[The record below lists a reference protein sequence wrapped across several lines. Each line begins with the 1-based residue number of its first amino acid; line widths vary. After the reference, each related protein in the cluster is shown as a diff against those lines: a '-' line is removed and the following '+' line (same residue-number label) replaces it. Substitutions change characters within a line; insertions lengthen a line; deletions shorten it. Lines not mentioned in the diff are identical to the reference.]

1 MSRSILGRCYV
12 DLVWWLLAL
21 AALSAVRCL
30 VAEPARTGASVP
42 YTVYDGY
49 FVSNKFEPNAAD
61 SFIVLRDQTAFDQ
74 AFGVASVMFDRS
86 HRLEANAFRNNIVI
100 AVIHRGH
107 ANIRYRVVSLTHD
120 GRTLRLSYKTSAQ
133 HAPLTEYACPL
144 ILSTARGNYS
154 AVAFVENEKLVKTA
168 PVNGVSR

>member
-1 MSRSILGRCYV
+1 LI
-12 DLVWWLLAL
+12 WWLLAL

-42 YTVYDGY
+42 YTVYNGY

-61 SFIVLRDQTAFDQ
+61 SFVVLRDQTAFDQ
-74 AFGVASVMFDRS
+74 VFGVASVMFDRS
-86 HRLEANAFRNNIVI
+86 HRLEATAFRNDIVI
-100 AVIHRGH
+100 EVIHRGH
-107 ANIRYRVVSLTHD
+107 SNIRYRVVSLTHD
-120 GRTLRLSYKTSAQ
+120 GRMLRLGYQPSAQ

-154 AVAFVENEKLVKTA
+154 AVAFIENRKLVKTV
-168 PVNGVSR
+168 PVNGASR